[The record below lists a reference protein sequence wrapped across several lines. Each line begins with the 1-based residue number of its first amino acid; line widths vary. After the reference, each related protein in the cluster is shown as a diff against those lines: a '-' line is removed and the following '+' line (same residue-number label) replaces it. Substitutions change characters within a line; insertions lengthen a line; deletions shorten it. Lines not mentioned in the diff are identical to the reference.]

1 MKKENRTNDMSKK
14 GYNKPNMRIV
24 KLQHEAHL
32 LSGSGRSCTN
42 PNSDTDRPSGSSK
55 AKIWH
60 WMVD

>member
-24 KLQHEAHL
+24 KLQHETHL

-42 PNSDTDRPSGSSK
+42 PNSETNTSSGKSASM
-55 AKIWH
+55 WH
-60 WMVD
+60 WQVD